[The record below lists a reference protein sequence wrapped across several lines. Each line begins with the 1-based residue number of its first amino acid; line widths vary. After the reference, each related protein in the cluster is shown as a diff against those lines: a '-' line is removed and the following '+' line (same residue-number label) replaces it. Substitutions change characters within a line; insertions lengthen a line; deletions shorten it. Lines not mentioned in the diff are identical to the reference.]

1 MTGPRA
7 RGATEG
13 RHLDGTVAAA
23 PAAAPVDAV
32 TTGASGDRLPE
43 TTTIPATAWDRMRAE
58 ADQHTLAVTSPDGTS
73 HVLELHAPEEE
84 GNGFYG
90 AIQLARGREGGG
102 DRIRGL
108 AAYSLRPLDGL
119 ALDPDAEFR
128 AEELRVILDRRF
140 GDDVALQDEIARNGG
155 RLPAPVAARLTPEA
169 RETLV
174 LLNLM
179 TARRWDS
186 DTARWAAE
194 AAADLH
200 GIELT
205 ILSESGC
212 DTCSPSSRR
221 DPDRPLEQVVLYRRG
236 SQYLAVRRPGPM
248 GAGQRLPSSNLDF
261 APYAAAGAPARFR
274 PGGWRRADRQ
284 SRRRSERRQHAH
296 RRPTPTV
303 SEQERCRGA
312 LTMTSTT
319 ARDRHIP
326 GRASTGARPGEERLV
341 VGTVQGDVL

>member
-13 RHLDGTVAAA
+13 RHLDGTIAAA
-23 PAAAPVDAV
+23 PAAAPVGAV
-32 TTGASGDRLPE
+32 TTGASGDRPPQ
-43 TTTIPATAWDRMRAE
+43 TTTIPATAWDRMRTE

-140 GDDVALQDEIARNGG
+140 GDDVALQDEIAGNGG

-212 DTCSPSSRR
+212 DTSSPSSRR

-236 SQYLAVRRPGPM
+236 GQYLAVRRPGPM
-248 GAGQRLPSSNLDF
+248 GPGQRLPSSNLDF
-261 APYAAAGAPARFR
+261 APHAVTGALPEPTLEPRATPPAPAAPRMR
-274 PGGWRRADRQ
+274 PPGRPPASAPAGGDAPTASLDAAP
-284 SRRRSERRQHAH
+284 SGANTLTDGRRRRFPNKNDA
-296 RRPTPTV
+296 
-303 SEQERCRGA
+303 
-312 LTMTSTT
+312 
-319 ARDRHIP
+319 
-326 GRASTGARPGEERLV
+326 EEH
-341 VGTVQGDVL
+341 